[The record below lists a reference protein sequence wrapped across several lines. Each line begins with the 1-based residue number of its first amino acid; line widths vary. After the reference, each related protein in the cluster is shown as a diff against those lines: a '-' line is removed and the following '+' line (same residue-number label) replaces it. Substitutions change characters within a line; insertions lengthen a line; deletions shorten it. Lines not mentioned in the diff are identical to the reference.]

1 MKIEVQHSERLLNWN
16 LKKDKGSRA
25 SATMLNSLIYD
36 QNVRELVFDQA
47 NLKITGNITGGQS
60 GETANLVQYTVRS
73 VSKYLSDMF
82 PVSHEDA
89 VAIQETL
96 KLHQVDCLRG
106 DTIDL
111 LIFLMSTYAITTLN
125 GCILLLR
132 GIDANEVFLASLCE
146 ALKAQY

>member
-1 MKIEVQHSERLLNWN
+1 MKIEIQTNERIFNWN
-16 LKKDKGSRA
+16 LKKDKGSRV
-25 SATMLNSLIYD
+25 SAAILNSLIYD

-47 NLKITGNITGGQS
+47 NLKITGNITVSQS
-60 GETANLVQYTVRS
+60 VETANLVQYTVRS
-73 VSKYLSDMF
+73 VSKYLSDML

-96 KLHQVDCLRG
+96 KLYQVDCLRG

-125 GCILLLR
+125 GCTLLLR
-132 GIDANEVFLASLCE
+132 GIDADEAFLASLCE
-146 ALKAQY
+146 ALKARY

>member
-16 LKKDKGSRA
+16 LKKDNSNRV
-25 SATMLNSLIYD
+25 SATILSSLIYD

-47 NLKITGNITGGQS
+47 NLKITGGQS
-60 GETANLVQYTVRS
+60 VETANLVQYTVRS
-73 VSKYLSDMF
+73 VRKYLSDML

-89 VAIQETL
+89 AAIQETL

-106 DTIDL
+106 DTLDL

-125 GCILLLR
+125 GCTLLLR
-132 GIDANEVFLASLCE
+132 GIDADEAFLASLCE
-146 ALKAQY
+146 VLKARY

>member
-1 MKIEVQHSERLLNWN
+1 MKIEVQHSERVFNWN
-16 LKKDKGSRA
+16 LKNDNSNRV
-25 SATMLNSLIYD
+25 SATILSSLIYD

-60 GETANLVQYTVRS
+60 VETANFVQYTVRS
-73 VSKYLSDMF
+73 VRKHLSDML

-125 GCILLLR
+125 GCTLLLR
-132 GIDANEVFLASLCE
+132 GIDADEAFLASLCE
-146 ALKAQY
+146 VLKARY

>member
-25 SATMLNSLIYD
+25 SATTLSSLIYD

-47 NLKITGNITGGQS
+47 NLKITGGQS
-60 GETANLVQYTVRS
+60 VKTVNLVQYTVRS
-73 VSKYLSDMF
+73 VRKYLNKTL

-89 VAIQETL
+89 VAIRETL
-96 KLHQVDCLRG
+96 KLHQVDCLRS

-111 LIFLMSTYAITTLN
+111 LIFLMSTYVITTLS
-125 GCILLLR
+125 GHTLFLR
-132 GIDANEVFLASLCE
+132 GIDADEVFLTSLCE
-146 ALKAQY
+146 ALKAGY